1 MPVDGANL
9 QGANVRQVV
18 MQADTAALSIRPPP
32 PVDSAAR
39 PLAQLSERLLGE
51 RNQSVGEDLFVQRQ
65 DDNQK
70 YSAGDA
76 LNGHGRQ
83 DDQHRGRRK
92 GSTPGEE
99 DDSDDSFHAE
109 EPWSELGDPKEAQE
123 RLKQALLELPISRV
137 AEAFRDMDRAMLSG
151 LLFRGRDFAPRRG
164 AVSYQKQSV
173 LVQTSLES
181 FRLAVQGA
189 LREAESFDAEKD
201 PAERES
207 ARKLISLARQAVRSE
222 SPVGRELSAF
232 LDESLLEVSRS
243 GGEGVLR
250 AVALLSIVD
259 SAISLW
265 RGSHNVGTV
274 VPWSLL

>member
-32 PVDSAAR
+32 PVDSPVR
-39 PLAQLSERLLGE
+39 PMATLGERLLVE

-65 DDNQK
+65 DDNQE

-83 DDQHRGRRK
+83 DEHHRGRRRGN
-92 GSTPGEE
+92 GSADDDDA
-99 DDSDDSFHAE
+99 DDSLHAE
-109 EPWSELGDPKEAQE
+109 EPWSDLGDPKEAQE
-123 RLKQALLELPISRV
+123 RLRQALLELPIARV
-137 AEAFRDMDRAMLSG
+137 AEVFRDMDRSMLAG
-151 LLFRGRDFAPRRG
+151 LLFRGNDAAPRRG
-164 AVSYQKQSV
+164 AASYQKQSV
-173 LVQTSLES
+173 LVQTALES
-181 FRLAVQGA
+181 FRLAVHGA
-189 LREAESFDAEKD
+189 LREAMAFEDGND
-201 PAERES
+201 PVTRES

-232 LDESLLEVSRS
+232 LDESLLEVSRP
-243 GGEGVLR
+243 GGEGILR
-250 AVALLSIVD
+250 AVALLAIVD

-265 RGSHNVGTV
+265 RDSHNVGTV
-274 VPWSLL
+274 VPWSML